1 MNTKKKA
8 KILKRIFFIPII
20 FIFLSSSLPASDSLS
35 FQKGMAYPTW
45 KAEQYGQPQSDESLR
60 MLKENTLTE
69 WVQLVPTWYQQDKRS
84 VEINPDYSGQTAR
97 PETLRHAVQFAH
109 SLGMKVMLKPH
120 VDAFNGDWRGTFMPD
135 DPEKWFHSYKEML
148 LDYAQ
153 MASEEGVEIFSIGCE
168 FLELTKPEFMHFWK
182 DIISLVRGIYSGPLV
197 YSANWSIEYLH
208 IEFWNELDFVG
219 IDAYFELTDKK
230 DPTLDELLEAWKP
243 HLTEIQAFYD
253 TWSKPILFTEIGYR
267 SLDGCNRYPWNWG
280 IQGSV
285 DLIEQA
291 LCYQAVIRTFDGK
304 PWFAGIYWWNWEPDP
319 TLGGP
324 ADTGYT
330 PQKKP
335 AESII
340 EHWYGGESLQKK
352 GSIKR

>member
-1 MNTKKKA
+1 MTEKELLKA
-8 KILKRIFFIPII
+8 ILRIFIIQIVLFFPFISPM
-20 FIFLSSSLPASDSLS
+20 ASDSLP

-45 KAEQYGQPQSDESLR
+45 KAEQYGLPQSDESLR
-60 MLKENTLTE
+60 LLKENTLTE

-84 VEINPDYSGQTAR
+84 TEILPDYSQNTAR
-97 PETLRHAVQFAH
+97 PETVRHAIQFAH
-109 SLGMKVMLKPH
+109 SLGIKVMLKPH
-120 VDAFNGDWRGTFMPD
+120 VDAFNSDWRGTFQPD
-135 DPEKWFHSYKEML
+135 DPEMWFKSYKKML
-148 LDYAQ
+148 LDYTQ
-153 MASEEGVEIFSIGCE
+153 MAKEEDVEIFSIGCE
-168 FLELTKPEFMHFWK
+168 FLELTKPEFTEAWK
-182 DIISLVRGIYSGPLV
+182 DIITAVRDIYGGPLV

-230 DPTLDELLEAWKP
+230 DPTLDELLEAWKL

-253 TWSKPILFTEIGYR
+253 KWSKPILFTEIGYR
-267 SLDGCNRYPWNWG
+267 SLDGTNMQPWNWG

-285 DLIEQA
+285 DLAEQA
-291 LCYQAVIRTFDGK
+291 LCYQAVIRTFEGK

-324 ADTGYT
+324 YDKGYT

-335 AESII
+335 AESILKR
-340 EHWYGGESLQKK
+340 WYGGESLQKK
-352 GSIKR
+352 GSVKR

>member
-1 MNTKKKA
+1 MTEKKSLKA
-8 KILKRIFFIPII
+8 IKRIFII
-20 FIFLSSSLPASDSLS
+20 QIVLLFPVFSLIAFESRP

-45 KAEQYGQPQSDESLR
+45 KAEQYGLPQSDESLR
-60 MLKENTLTE
+60 LLKENTLTE
-69 WVQLVPTWYQQDKRS
+69 WVQLVPTWYQQNKKS
-84 VEINPDYSGQTAR
+84 TEIKPDYSGQTAR
-97 PETLRHAVQFAH
+97 PETVRHAIQFAH

-120 VDAFNGDWRGTFMPD
+120 VDAFNGDWRGIFQPD
-135 DPEKWFHSYKEML
+135 DSEKWFISYRTMIT
-148 LDYAQ
+148 DYAQ
-153 MASEEGVEIFSIGCE
+153 MAKEENVEIFSIGCE
-168 FLELTKPEFMHFWK
+168 FLELTKPEFTDAWK
-182 DIISLVRGIYSGPLV
+182 AIIISVRNIYSGPLV

-230 DPTLDELLEAWKP
+230 DPTLDDLLEAWKP
-243 HLTEIQAFYD
+243 HLTEIQNFYD
-253 TWSKPILFTEIGYR
+253 KWSKPILLTEIGYR
-267 SLDGCNRYPWNWG
+267 SLDGGNRYPWNWG

-319 TLGGP
+319 NLGGSY
-324 ADTGYT
+324 DTGYT

-335 AESII
+335 SESILKR
-340 EHWYGGESLQKK
+340 WYGGESLQKK
-352 GSIKR
+352 GTIKR